1 MFDRVKNFVFDNEF
15 KLTFY
20 ANKIHIINYLD
31 IISLSDNR
39 ISLMIPDAKLII
51 KGDNLLLNKL
61 LDKEVLISG
70 KLLSIEVDYHE

>member
-1 MFDRVKNFVFDNEF
+1 MFDRVKNFVLDNEF

-20 ANKIHIINYLD
+20 KNKIHIINYVD

-39 ISLMIPDAKLII
+39 ISLVIPNAKLII

-61 LDKEVLISG
+61 LDKEILISG
-70 KLLSIEVDYHE
+70 KLLSIEVYYHE

>member
-1 MFDRVKNFVFDNEF
+1 MFDRVKNFVLDNEF

-20 ANKIHIINYLD
+20 KNKIHIINYVD

-39 ISLMIPDAKLII
+39 ISLVIPNAKLII

-61 LDKEVLISG
+61 LDKEILISG